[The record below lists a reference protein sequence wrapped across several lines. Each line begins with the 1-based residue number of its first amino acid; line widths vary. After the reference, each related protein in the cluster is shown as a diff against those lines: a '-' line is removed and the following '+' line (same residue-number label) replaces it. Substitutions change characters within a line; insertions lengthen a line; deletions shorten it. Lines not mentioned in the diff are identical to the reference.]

1 MASFRRAPPVHFECV
16 ADRPVQPSATVSRA
30 PGGGWLLTV
39 PGETLVLL
47 GPQLEERS
55 RFPLPTRWF
64 APPTV
69 SPDGQRAYLSLSKS
83 IRCITPKGETVW
95 EVPHPPWGKR
105 QLEGGS
111 CWLSPDARQLW
122 VTTPQMI
129 SPDLWWVLDASSGA
143 LQAQALLPSR
153 GIGSRQVGH
162 PDGAHVGLVLMTAE
176 NELQVYWG
184 RREGDRVSVQRIAA
198 PARGLLDVR
207 PDGAQ
212 FLTMLRGPGHPALA
226 ALPFPDGPP
235 VARREAKDTFA
246 EVVPDERPGPPF
258 QDPFSGWA
266 LYVTQDLIL
275 TSSEHAGTVLLLSAG
290 GLDVVGEP
298 EYAGKQKGRIAATDQ
313 AGHLVRYDSDGLMQ
327 LWALRR

>member
-1 MASFRRAPPVHFECV
+1 MASFRRAPPVHFERV
-16 ADRPVQPSATVSRA
+16 AGRPVQPSATVSRA
-30 PGGGWLLTV
+30 PGDGWLLYV
-39 PGETLVLL
+39 PGVTLVLL
-47 GPQLEERS
+47 GPQLDERS

-83 IRCITPKGETVW
+83 VRCITPKGETVW
-95 EVPHPPWGKR
+95 EVPHPPWGQR

-129 SPDLWWVLDASSGA
+129 APDLWWVLDASSGA
-143 LQAQALLPSR
+143 LLAQALLSSR
-153 GIGSRQVGH
+153 AIRSRQVAH
-162 PDGAHVGLVLMTAE
+162 PDGAHVGLELLTAD
-176 NELQVYWG
+176 NELHLYWG
-184 RREGDRVSVQRIAA
+184 RREGDRVSVQRLSE

-212 FLTMLRGPGHPALA
+212 FLTMLGGPGLPALA
-226 ALPFPDGPP
+226 ALPFPDGAP

-246 EVVPDERPGPPF
+246 EMEPDERPGPPT
-258 QDPFSGWA
+258 QDPFSGLA
-266 LYVTQDLIL
+266 LYVTPDLIL
-275 TSSEHAGTVLLLSAG
+275 TASERAGTMLLLSAD

-298 EYAGKQKGRIAATDQ
+298 EYAGKPKGGIVATDQ
-313 AGHLVRYDSDGLMQ
+313 AGQLVMYAPDGRMQ